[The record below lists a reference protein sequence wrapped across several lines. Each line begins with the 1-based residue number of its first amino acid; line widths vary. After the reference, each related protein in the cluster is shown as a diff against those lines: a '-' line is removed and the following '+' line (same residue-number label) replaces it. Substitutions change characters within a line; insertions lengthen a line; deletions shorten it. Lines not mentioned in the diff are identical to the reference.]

1 MILSSNIWGLILSY
15 AGIFGIIAVAQM
27 FVKKGMSTS
36 ATRKLIHISVCHW
49 WLLALLMFDSLA
61 WAIIGPISFIIV
73 NYISYRFALFRS
85 MEHPEKR
92 KNLGTIYFPVSLTIL
107 VTAVFSGFMP
117 AAAASIGIL
126 SLGWGDGLG
135 ALAGEHLSA
144 CSSHIP
150 ALLRK
155 KYHLADGSTKSVAG
169 SLAVF
174 AGSFVVALITLAVSS
189 SLTLITLLAF
199 SVLLALLTCL
209 IEGSTPYGLDNL
221 SIPLLISLAAWGL
234 LELPEASIST
244 SISYE
249 NWSALLYI
257 LLAAGL
263 NAVVAFTA
271 LQKKAVNHSG
281 AAAGFTLG
289 FLLAVLG
296 GWQVWILLMWFFL
309 SSTFIGR
316 IRPERREA
324 ASGVQERGNK
334 REWIQVFANAGPSLV
349 WVIIYAFLK
358 EPVFLAAA
366 AAGFSAA
373 TADTWS
379 SEIGVL
385 SKQQPVLIT
394 SIFTQRQQISPGLSG
409 GVTRLGTAA
418 GMTGA
423 IGTAALSFALFNGI
437 YLSTALLIAAAGFA
451 GTLLDSILGATI
463 QAQYR
468 DLKSSLDT
476 ERQGTHNPLVRG
488 YNWCSNDAVN
498 AIITTVSSIIVF
510 LVLIMLPTGG

>member
-15 AGIFGIIAVAQM
+15 AGIFGIIAAAQM

-61 WAIIGPISFIIV
+61 WAIIGPISFIII
-73 NYISYRFALFRS
+73 NYISYRFTLFRS

-107 VTAVFSGFMP
+107 VTAVYSGFMP

-135 ALAGEHLSA
+135 ALIGEHLSA
-144 CSSHIP
+144 DSSHIP
-150 ALLRK
+150 AILRK
-155 KYHLADGSTKSVAG
+155 KYRLSDGSTKSVAG

-174 AGSFVVALITLAVSS
+174 AGSFVVALLTLTVSS
-189 SLTLITLLAF
+189 SLTLFMLLLY
-199 SVLLALLTCL
+199 SVILALLTSL
-209 IEGSTPYGLDNL
+209 IEGSTPYGLDNI
-221 SIPLLISLAAWGL
+221 SIPLIVSLAAWGL
-234 LELPEASIST
+234 LGLPEASNSS
-244 SISYE
+244 SILNG
-249 NWSALLYI
+249 NWPVLLNI
-257 LLAAGL
+257 LSAAGL
-263 NAVVAFTA
+263 NAAVALSA
-271 LQKKAVNHSG
+271 LKKNAVSRSG
-281 AAAGFTLG
+281 AAAGFFLG

-296 GWQVWILLMWFFL
+296 GWEVWILLMWFFL
-309 SSTFIGR
+309 SATIIGR
-316 IRPERREA
+316 IRPEQREA
-324 ASGVQERGNK
+324 ASEVQERGSK
-334 REWIQVFANAGPSLV
+334 REWIQVFANAGASLV
-349 WVIIYAFLK
+349 WVIVYALLP

-385 SKQQPVLIT
+385 SRQNPVLIT
-394 SIFTQRQQISPGLSG
+394 SIFQRRQQISPGLSG
-409 GVTRLGTAA
+409 GVTILGTVA

-423 IGTAALSFALFNGI
+423 IGTASLSFVLFEGI
-437 YLSTALLIAAAGFA
+437 DLSTALLIAAAGFA

-488 YNWCSNDAVN
+488 FNWCSNDAVN
-498 AIITTVSSIIVF
+498 AIITTVSSVLVF
-510 LVLIMLPTGG
+510 LALFRF